1 MNSYLT
7 ARNLSSAAIAVL
19 LTAALWGEVRIYY
32 YYDPINDSFT
42 FTNQCSDRRDCKPLF
57 EDKGA
62 VTHKKG
68 FTYRPGVEG
77 KYDTVIQKA
86 ADKFG
91 VDFHLIKCVI
101 KAESQFDHD
110 ARSSKGARGLMQL
123 MPDTAKLLGVDN
135 ANDPE
140 QNIMGGA
147 RYLRDMLKRFKNTDK
162 ALAAYNAG
170 PAAVVYYEG
179 IPPFKETQGYVAK
192 IKRYYNEY
200 TGKDL

>member
-1 MNSYLT
+1 MNSYRT
-7 ARNLSSAAIAVL
+7 ARNLSSALAALL
-19 LTAALWGEVRIYY
+19 LTAALWGEVTIYY
-32 YYDPINDSFT
+32 YYDPLNDSFT

-57 EDKGA
+57 EQKGT
-62 VTHKKG
+62 VIHKKG

-86 ADKFG
+86 ADKYG
-91 VDFHLIKCVI
+91 IDFHLIKCVI

-110 ARSSKGARGLMQL
+110 ARSSKGAQGLMQL
-123 MPDTAKLLGVDN
+123 MPDTAKLLGVTD

-147 RYLRDMLKRFKNTDK
+147 RYLRDMLKRFKNTEK

-179 IPPFKETQGYVAK
+179 IPPFKETQGYITK
-192 IKRYYNEY
+192 IRKFYNEY

>member
-1 MNSYLT
+1 M
-7 ARNLSSAAIAVL
+7 
-19 LTAALWGEVRIYY
+19 TAALWSGVTIYY
-32 YYDPINDSFT
+32 YYDPLNDSYT

-57 EDKGA
+57 EQKGT

-77 KYDTVIQKA
+77 KYDDLIRKA
-86 ADKFG
+86 AG
-91 VDFHLIKCVI
+91 QYGLDFHLIKCVI

-110 ARSSKGARGLMQL
+110 ARSSKGAQGLMQL
-123 MPDTAKLLGVDN
+123 MPDTARVLGVKN
-135 ANDPE
+135 ADDPE

-147 RYLRDMLKRFKNTDK
+147 RYLRDMLKKFKSTEK

-170 PAAVVYYEG
+170 PAAVIYYEG
-179 IPPFKETQGYVAK
+179 IPPFKETQGYITK
-192 IKRYYNEY
+192 IRRFYNEY